1 MGILP
6 LPGGFFLVT
15 VIARHLLPSRFT
27 SIPAIWPLFIVAHV
41 TGVMNR
47 STAGAGK
54 PDAAHLEAIFQPVP
68 EPIFT
73 PRGFHELAVFCLG

>member
-6 LPGGFFLVT
+6 LSGGFFLVT
-15 VIARHLLPSRFT
+15 VITRHHLPGAIP
-27 SIPAIWPLFIVAHV
+27 SIPAVRTIFIMAHI
-41 TGVMNR
+41 TGVVD
-47 STAGAGK
+47 SATAGAGK